1 VKAVILVGGEGTR
14 LRPLTCNIPKPM
26 LPMMNRPFIEHV
38 IKHLAKH
45 GVDEVILSAGY
56 KPQAFDSHLGDG
68 HEFGVKITYVVEKRP
83 LGTCGA
89 VKNVAELLNDSFVVC
104 NGDILTDLNISH
116 MLEFH
121 RKKQSSV
128 TIALTSVEDPTQYG
142 LVPIDDK
149 GRVTEFLE
157 KPSWDE
163 VTTDLINAGTYIL
176 EPEVLNGV
184 SQGVHCSFERDL
196 FPELLGAEKPVFG
209 MPTGAYWIDI
219 GSPSKYLRA
228 HKDILNGKV
237 GIDVAGDEIKKG
249 VWACDGA
256 DISDKAMVFGPTLIG
271 AGVSVA
277 ADADIFGQTVIG
289 DNCVIAGGARLEGCV
304 LYEGVSVGEGA
315 VVKDS
320 ILGKG
325 VTVGAKVRVEEEAI
339 LGDNT
344 VVDEENVL
352 KKGVKIWP
360 DTKVGR
366 GMIRF

>member
-1 VKAVILVGGEGTR
+1 MKAVILVGGEGTR

-26 LPMMNRPFIEHV
+26 LPMMNRPFIELV

-68 HEFGVKITYVVEKRP
+68 RDFGVKITYIVEERP

-89 VKNVAELLNDSFVVC
+89 VKNVADLLDDTFVVC
-104 NGDILTDLNISH
+104 NGDILTDLNISQ

-121 RKKQSSV
+121 RKKESSV

-142 LVPIDDK
+142 LVPIDDT

-163 VTTDLINAGTYIL
+163 VTTDLVNAGTYIM
-176 EPEVLNGV
+176 EPEIMDGV
-184 SQGVHCSFERDL
+184 GKGVHCSFEREL
-196 FPELLGAEKPVFG
+196 FPDLLEAAKPVFG
-209 MPTGAYWIDI
+209 MPAGAYWIDI
-219 GSPSKYLRA
+219 GSPAKYLRA

-237 GIDVAGDEIKKG
+237 GIEFVGEEIKKG
-249 VWACDGA
+249 VWAGDGA
-256 DISDKAMVFGPTLIG
+256 NISDKAMVFGPALIG
-271 AGVSVA
+271 AGASI
-277 ADADIFGQTVIG
+277 ADNADVFGQTVIG
-289 DNCVIAGGARLEGCV
+289 DGCVIAGGARLEGCV
-304 LYEGVSVGEGA
+304 LYEGARIGEGA
-315 VVKDS
+315 IVKDS
-320 ILGKG
+320 IIGKG
-325 VTVGAKVRVEEEAI
+325 VEVGARVRVEEEAI

-360 DTKVGR
+360 DTKLGR